1 MTHLQLLLDLLL
13 QIINLPHDRALRIIY
28 KDYDSSFSQHF
39 EVSNE
44 STIPI
49 KNVEVLITGIHKFLD
64 DLSPRI
70 INDIFQKSENYFLK
84 FSYLVS
90 KRKFT
95 TTYGIDIISF
105 KDPQIWQD
113 VLKTSKAL
121 FIKPITAWCCFS
133 IPPENIRKPKGFL
146 MFSGGIEKATLGC
159 NGLNL
164 FKSNMKR
171 YRTSTCH

>member
-1 MTHLQLLLDLLL
+1 M
-13 QIINLPHDRALRIIY
+13 
-28 KDYDSSFSQHF
+28 
-39 EVSNE
+39 
-44 STIPI
+44 
-49 KNVEVLITGIHKFLD
+49 TGIHKFLD

-84 FSYLVS
+84 F
-90 KRKFT
+90 T

-113 VLKTSKAL
+113 VLKASKVL

-146 MFSGGIEKATLGC
+146 MFSEGIEKATLGC